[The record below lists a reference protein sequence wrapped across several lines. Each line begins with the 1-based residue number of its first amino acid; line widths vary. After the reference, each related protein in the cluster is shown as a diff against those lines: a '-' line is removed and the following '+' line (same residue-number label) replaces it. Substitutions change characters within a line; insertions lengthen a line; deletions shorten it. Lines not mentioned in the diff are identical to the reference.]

1 MVKSRFEAAL
11 VLQAHGDELK
21 CKNRKLERH
30 SRVQKQEKYFHGPG
44 VQQKLNV
51 ECSWSSWQIFR
62 DSSRQEPPGVEFL
75 CRKGNIIVPY
85 EEGDWCGSLPKLGW
99 KSTIVSATTK
109 ETKKSKPS

>member
-51 ECSWSSWQIFR
+51 QLELLADLQGLLQAR
-62 DSSRQEPPGVEFL
+62 ASR
-75 CRKGNIIVPY
+75 
-85 EEGDWCGSLPKLGW
+85 S
-99 KSTIVSATTK
+99 
-109 ETKKSKPS
+109 